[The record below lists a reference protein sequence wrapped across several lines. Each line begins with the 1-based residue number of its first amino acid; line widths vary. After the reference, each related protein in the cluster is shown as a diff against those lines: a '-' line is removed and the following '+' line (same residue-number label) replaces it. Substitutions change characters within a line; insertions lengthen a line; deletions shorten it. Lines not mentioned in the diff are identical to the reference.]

1 MPRDIELVKQELE
14 SSTTSIFITKWIL
27 EHTPYVFEDYETE
40 YISWRHEI
48 AEKLRIDA
56 RDIIITGSA
65 SLGFSLN
72 PNKNFKS
79 FDKKS
84 DIDISII
91 SHHYFDV
98 AWHDLILNGYPIPE
112 IYIQEKISA
121 DGKTKYVIV
130 DGQQRIRAVLGFI
143 AGDYEISEDESTKW
157 ATFSFEDLSEED
169 RINFF
174 SYKFVVRSL
183 PDISDEEIRSIF
195 QRINKNNV
203 ALNQQELRQSTYSG
217 KFIQAMNR
225 VSNKEYWKDLGL
237 FSAEKVRRMLDV
249 EYISELAIAVL
260 NGHQNKKDKLDYYY
274 ALYETDFIEEES
286 IEFTFDKVCNE
297 LVQVLPEIKK
307 TRWSH
312 LIDFYSLFTVL
323 AEVQDSLPL
332 AQDGREALHEKLL
345 AFGNGITS
353 YQRKSDDDKKSDNT
367 NIVLYA
373 SGIRNSSDLNARK
386 NRYSALKSEL
396 GF

>member
-79 FDKKS
+79 F
-84 DIDISII
+84 
-91 SHHYFDV
+91 
-98 AWHDLILNGYPIPE
+98 
-112 IYIQEKISA
+112 
-121 DGKTKYVIV
+121 
-130 DGQQRIRAVLGFI
+130 
-143 AGDYEISEDESTKW
+143 
-157 ATFSFEDLSEED
+157 
-169 RINFF
+169 

-249 EYISELAIAVL
+249 EYIIELAIAVL

-312 LIDFYSLFTVL
+312 LIDFYSLFAVL

-345 AFGNGITS
+345 AFGNGITA

>member
-1 MPRDIELVKQELE
+1 MDKERMAELE
-14 SSTTSIFITKWIL
+14 KIEAHGAENGWVTPMTEEDKAYFAYFRSVFKRYNISPSKATRL
-27 EHTPYVFEDYETE
+27 EY
-40 YISWRHEI
+40 
-48 AEKLRIDA
+48 
-56 RDIIITGSA
+56 
-65 SLGFSLN
+65 
-72 PNKNFKS
+72 
-79 FDKKS
+79 
-84 DIDISII
+84 
-91 SHHYFDV
+91 
-98 AWHDLILNGYPIPE
+98 
-112 IYIQEKISA
+112 
-121 DGKTKYVIV
+121 
-130 DGQQRIRAVLGFI
+130 
-143 AGDYEISEDESTKW
+143 
-157 ATFSFEDLSEED
+157 LSEED

-345 AFGNGITS
+345 AFGNGITA

>member
-84 DIDISII
+84 DID
-91 SHHYFDV
+91 
-98 AWHDLILNGYPIPE
+98 
-112 IYIQEKISA
+112 
-121 DGKTKYVIV
+121 VIV

-203 ALNQQELRQSTYSG
+203 ALNQQELRQSPYSG

-345 AFGNGITS
+345 AFGNGITA

>member
-98 AWHDLILNGYPIPE
+98 AWHDLIHLSPAGISPKMKTALE
-112 IYIQEKISA
+112 DHRKRLIYWGTVATDKI
-121 DGKTKYVIV
+121 
-130 DGQQRIRAVLGFI
+130 LPLL
-143 AGDYEISEDESTKW
+143 
-157 ATFSFEDLSEED
+157 SFGGEWD
-169 RINFF
+169 RIIKTCQLPEPLVDHEINFRI
-174 SYKFVVRSL
+174 YKDALS
-183 PDISDEEIRSIF
+183 IRNYIALS
-195 QRINKNNV
+195 KNNV

-345 AFGNGITS
+345 AFGNGITA

>member
-1 MPRDIELVKQELE
+1 MYLAA
-14 SSTTSIFITKWIL
+14 F
-27 EHTPYVFEDYETE
+27 YC
-40 YISWRHEI
+40 
-48 AEKLRIDA
+48 
-56 RDIIITGSA
+56 G
-65 SLGFSLN
+65 
-72 PNKNFKS
+72 
-79 FDKKS
+79 
-84 DIDISII
+84 
-91 SHHYFDV
+91 
-98 AWHDLILNGYPIPE
+98 
-112 IYIQEKISA
+112 
-121 DGKTKYVIV
+121 
-130 DGQQRIRAVLGFI
+130 
-143 AGDYEISEDESTKW
+143 
-157 ATFSFEDLSEED
+157 
-169 RINFF
+169 NFF

-345 AFGNGITS
+345 AFGNGITA

>member
-98 AWHDLILNGYPIPE
+98 AWHDLIHLSPAGISPKMKTALE
-112 IYIQEKISA
+112 DHRKRLIYWGTVATDKI
-121 DGKTKYVIV
+121 
-130 DGQQRIRAVLGFI
+130 LPLL
-143 AGDYEISEDESTKW
+143 
-157 ATFSFEDLSEED
+157 SF
-169 RINFF
+169 
-174 SYKFVVRSL
+174 
-183 PDISDEEIRSIF
+183 
-195 QRINKNNV
+195 
-203 ALNQQELRQSTYSG
+203 
-217 KFIQAMNR
+217 
-225 VSNKEYWKDLGL
+225 
-237 FSAEKVRRMLDV
+237 
-249 EYISELAIAVL
+249 
-260 NGHQNKKDKLDYYY
+260 DYYY

-345 AFGNGITS
+345 AFGNGITA

>member
-1 MPRDIELVKQELE
+1 M
-14 SSTTSIFITKWIL
+14 
-27 EHTPYVFEDYETE
+27 
-40 YISWRHEI
+40 
-48 AEKLRIDA
+48 RIDA

-98 AWHDLILNGYPIPE
+98 AWHDLIHLSPAGISPKMKTALEDHRKRLIYWGTVATDKILPLLSFGGEWDRIIKTCQLPE
-112 IYIQEKISA
+112 PLVDHEINFRIYK
-121 DGKTKYVIV
+121 DVIV

-260 NGHQNKKDKLDYYY
+260 NGNQNKKDKLDYYY

-345 AFGNGITS
+345 AFGNGITA

>member
-84 DIDISII
+84 DID
-91 SHHYFDV
+91 
-98 AWHDLILNGYPIPE
+98 
-112 IYIQEKISA
+112 
-121 DGKTKYVIV
+121 
-130 DGQQRIRAVLGFI
+130 
-143 AGDYEISEDESTKW
+143 
-157 ATFSFEDLSEED
+157 
-169 RINFF
+169 
-174 SYKFVVRSL
+174 
-183 PDISDEEIRSIF
+183 
-195 QRINKNNV
+195 
-203 ALNQQELRQSTYSG
+203 
-217 KFIQAMNR
+217 
-225 VSNKEYWKDLGL
+225 
-237 FSAEKVRRMLDV
+237 
-249 EYISELAIAVL
+249 
-260 NGHQNKKDKLDYYY
+260 
-274 ALYETDFIEEES
+274 S

-345 AFGNGITS
+345 AFGNGITA

>member
-1 MPRDIELVKQELE
+1 ML
-14 SSTTSIFITKWIL
+14 
-27 EHTPYVFEDYETE
+27 
-40 YISWRHEI
+40 
-48 AEKLRIDA
+48 
-56 RDIIITGSA
+56 A
-65 SLGFSLN
+65 S
-72 PNKNFKS
+72 
-79 FDKKS
+79 
-84 DIDISII
+84 
-91 SHHYFDV
+91 
-98 AWHDLILNGYPIPE
+98 
-112 IYIQEKISA
+112 
-121 DGKTKYVIV
+121 
-130 DGQQRIRAVLGFI
+130 
-143 AGDYEISEDESTKW
+143 EISVCQD
-157 ATFSFEDLSEED
+157 FSISVCC
-169 RINFF
+169 
-174 SYKFVVRSL
+174 VVQ
-183 PDISDEEIRSIF
+183 DKCIGND
-195 QRINKNNV
+195 
-203 ALNQQELRQSTYSG
+203 
-217 KFIQAMNR
+217 
-225 VSNKEYWKDLGL
+225 
-237 FSAEKVRRMLDV
+237 VR
-249 EYISELAIAVL
+249 YALAIL
-260 NGHQNKKDKLDYYY
+260 TNNLLIGRQDDNL
-274 ALYETDFIEEES
+274 S

>member
-98 AWHDLILNGYPIPE
+98 AWHDLIHLSPAGISPKMKTALE
-112 IYIQEKISA
+112 DHRKRLIYWGTVATDKI
-121 DGKTKYVIV
+121 
-130 DGQQRIRAVLGFI
+130 LPLL
-143 AGDYEISEDESTKW
+143 
-157 ATFSFEDLSEED
+157 SFGGEWD
-169 RINFF
+169 RI
-174 SYKFVVRSL
+174 
-183 PDISDEEIRSIF
+183 I
-195 QRINKNNV
+195 
-203 ALNQQELRQSTYSG
+203 
-217 KFIQAMNR
+217 
-225 VSNKEYWKDLGL
+225 
-237 FSAEKVRRMLDV
+237 
-249 EYISELAIAVL
+249 
-260 NGHQNKKDKLDYYY
+260 
-274 ALYETDFIEEES
+274 
-286 IEFTFDKVCNE
+286 KVCNE

-345 AFGNGITS
+345 AFGNGITA

>member
-1 MPRDIELVKQELE
+1 MKNYLNTTTYNISWFKKASDAGELE
-14 SSTTSIFITKWIL
+14 MSPPFQ
-27 EHTPYVFEDYETE
+27 
-40 YISWRHEI
+40 R
-48 AEKLRIDA
+48 
-56 RDIIITGSA
+56 
-65 SLGFSLN
+65 N
-72 PNKNFKS
+72 PVWTDRQKS
-79 FDKKS
+79 FL
-84 DIDISII
+84 IDS
-91 SHHYFDV
+91 
-98 AWHDLILNGYPIPE
+98 ILNGYPIPE

-217 KFIQAMNR
+217 KFIQAMNL

-286 IEFTFDKVCNE
+286 IEFTFDKICNE

-332 AQDGREALHEKLL
+332 AQDGRETLHEKLL

-353 YQRKSDDDKKSDNT
+353 YQRRSDDDKKSDNT

>member
-79 FDKKS
+79 
-84 DIDISII
+84 
-91 SHHYFDV
+91 
-98 AWHDLILNGYPIPE
+98 
-112 IYIQEKISA
+112 
-121 DGKTKYVIV
+121 
-130 DGQQRIRAVLGFI
+130 
-143 AGDYEISEDESTKW
+143 
-157 ATFSFEDLSEED
+157 
-169 RINFF
+169 
-174 SYKFVVRSL
+174 
-183 PDISDEEIRSIF
+183 
-195 QRINKNNV
+195 
-203 ALNQQELRQSTYSG
+203 
-217 KFIQAMNR
+217 
-225 VSNKEYWKDLGL
+225 
-237 FSAEKVRRMLDV
+237 LDV

>member
-84 DIDISII
+84 DIDISI
-91 SHHYFDV
+91 
-98 AWHDLILNGYPIPE
+98 
-112 IYIQEKISA
+112 
-121 DGKTKYVIV
+121 
-130 DGQQRIRAVLGFI
+130 
-143 AGDYEISEDESTKW
+143 
-157 ATFSFEDLSEED
+157 
-169 RINFF
+169 
-174 SYKFVVRSL
+174 
-183 PDISDEEIRSIF
+183 
-195 QRINKNNV
+195 
-203 ALNQQELRQSTYSG
+203 
-217 KFIQAMNR
+217 
-225 VSNKEYWKDLGL
+225 
-237 FSAEKVRRMLDV
+237 
-249 EYISELAIAVL
+249 
-260 NGHQNKKDKLDYYY
+260 
-274 ALYETDFIEEES
+274 
-286 IEFTFDKVCNE
+286 
-297 LVQVLPEIKK
+297 
-307 TRWSH
+307 
-312 LIDFYSLFTVL
+312 
-323 AEVQDSLPL
+323 
-332 AQDGREALHEKLL
+332 
-345 AFGNGITS
+345 
-353 YQRKSDDDKKSDNT
+353 RKSDDDKKSDNT

>member
-1 MPRDIELVKQELE
+1 MR
-14 SSTTSIFITKWIL
+14 STTLSSF
-27 EHTPYVFEDYETE
+27 
-40 YISWRHEI
+40 
-48 AEKLRIDA
+48 A
-56 RDIIITGSA
+56 GSRKRC
-65 SLGFSLN
+65 G
-72 PNKNFKS
+72 
-79 FDKKS
+79 
-84 DIDISII
+84 
-91 SHHYFDV
+91 SHD
-98 AWHDLILNGYPIPE
+98 
-112 IYIQEKISA
+112 
-121 DGKTKYVIV
+121 
-130 DGQQRIRAVLGFI
+130 
-143 AGDYEISEDESTKW
+143 
-157 ATFSFEDLSEED
+157 
-169 RINFF
+169 
-174 SYKFVVRSL
+174 
-183 PDISDEEIRSIF
+183 PDHPSR
-195 QRINKNNV
+195 N
-203 ALNQQELRQSTYSG
+203 
-217 KFIQAMNR
+217 
-225 VSNKEYWKDLGL
+225 
-237 FSAEKVRRMLDV
+237 LDV
-249 EYISELAIAVL
+249 RLCARHRDDAHQGNGNVDDRPPVL

-386 NRYSALKSEL
+386 NRYSALKSTHFRE
-396 GF
+396 

>member
-56 RDIIITGSA
+56 R
-65 SLGFSLN
+65 
-72 PNKNFKS
+72 
-79 FDKKS
+79 
-84 DIDISII
+84 
-91 SHHYFDV
+91 
-98 AWHDLILNGYPIPE
+98 
-112 IYIQEKISA
+112 
-121 DGKTKYVIV
+121 
-130 DGQQRIRAVLGFI
+130 
-143 AGDYEISEDESTKW
+143 
-157 ATFSFEDLSEED
+157 
-169 RINFF
+169 
-174 SYKFVVRSL
+174 
-183 PDISDEEIRSIF
+183 
-195 QRINKNNV
+195 
-203 ALNQQELRQSTYSG
+203 
-217 KFIQAMNR
+217 
-225 VSNKEYWKDLGL
+225 
-237 FSAEKVRRMLDV
+237 
-249 EYISELAIAVL
+249 ELAIAVL

-345 AFGNGITS
+345 AFGNGITA